1 MGGLD
6 SKSRPEQ
13 DVLNLDVD
21 ANNFGLLAILIVVLI
36 LTVTNSNFLLPLI
49 FKQFSRILYN
59 CISRLEGIVKSD
71 RCKLSEFHNI
81 DCYSCNIQFMTK
93 CRISHAKADINLY
106 LLILIMEARFL
117 PGIRVDD
124 AHPQAQVLINS
135 IIQVKLS

>member
-13 DVLNLDVD
+13 DLLNLDVD

-36 LTVTNSNFLLPLI
+36 LTVTHSNFLLPLI
-49 FKQFSRILYN
+49 FKQLYN

-81 DCYSCNIQFMTK
+81 DCYSCNIQSMTK
-93 CRISHAKADINLY
+93 CRISHAKQI
-106 LLILIMEARFL
+106 
-117 PGIRVDD
+117 
-124 AHPQAQVLINS
+124 
-135 IIQVKLS
+135 